1 MPAAVSG
8 AGLYLHVPFCSAICP
23 YCDFAVQTGGRERRA
38 GFVDS
43 LAAEMALWRQ
53 DDDDGDSDGEA
64 GSHSGSHSDSDAGN
78 APDSDAGAGGRQRWG
93 TFDTVYFG
101 GGTPSALAGDQI
113 EHLLAAARQ
122 ALPIADDAWVALEAN
137 PEDVTEEALRRWRGL
152 GIAMLSLGVQSF
164 DAATLRFLGR
174 RHDPAQARRAV
185 ELALAAGFPIVSVD
199 LMYGSP
205 NQAKA
210 PPSPMQGQAQQ
221 SANESRQ
228 AADRG
233 LQLAGEAAQLAGLAG
248 QLRGDALQT
257 WRRDLETLV
266 ALAPQHISCYQLT
279 IHSGTAFGTRA
290 ARGDLAELPEDEQA
304 LLFRFTHTFLRDHGY
319 TGYEVSNFASAPAHQ
334 SRHNRK
340 YWDHTPYLGLGP
352 SAHSFDG
359 RRRWW
364 NERKLATYQAK
375 LIAGQRPVAGE
386 ETLTPADLA
395 LEELMLALRT
405 AAGLDLAGFHR
416 RHGVDLAAGNRQL
429 LDDLVARGLATQQAG
444 HLVPSL
450 EGLAVAD
457 YLARAF
463 DLTPPSH
470 ATSQSP

>member
-1 MPAAVSG
+1 MPSALSG

-53 DDDDGDSDGEA
+53 DDAGSDSDGEA
-64 GSHSGSHSDSDAGN
+64 GSNSDSNSGN
-78 APDSDAGAGGRQRWG
+78 APDSDAGAGGRPRWG

-113 EHLLAAARQ
+113 ERLLAASRQ

-137 PEDVTEEALRRWRGL
+137 PEDVTEQALRRWQGL

-185 ELALAAGFPIVSVD
+185 EMALAAGFPIVSVD

-205 NQAKA
+205 NTAKA
-210 PPSPMQGQAQQ
+210 GRSPVQGQ
-221 SANESRQ
+221 
-228 AADRG
+228 
-233 LQLAGEAAQLAGLAG
+233 AG
-248 QLRGDALQT
+248 QLRRDMPRT
-257 WRRDLETLV
+257 WRRDLETVV
-266 ALAPQHISCYQLT
+266 ALAPQHLSCYQLT

-304 LLFRFTHTFLRDHGY
+304 ELFRFTHTFLGDHGY
-319 TGYEVSNFASAPAHQ
+319 TGYEVSNFASAPGHE

-359 RRRWW
+359 QRRWW
-364 NERKLATYQAK
+364 NERQLSPYQAS
-375 LIAGQRPVAGE
+375 IAAGQRPVAGQE
-386 ETLTPADLA
+386 NLTPADLA

-405 AAGLDLAGFHR
+405 AAGLDLAGFLR
-416 RHGVDLAAGNRQL
+416 RHGLDIAASNRQL
-429 LDDLVARGLATQQAG
+429 LDDLAARGLATQRAG
-444 HLVPSL
+444 RLLPSL
-450 EGLAVAD
+450 NGLAVAD
-457 YLARAF
+457 SLARAF
-463 DLTPPSH
+463 DLTAPS
-470 ATSQSP
+470 QPSPDNP